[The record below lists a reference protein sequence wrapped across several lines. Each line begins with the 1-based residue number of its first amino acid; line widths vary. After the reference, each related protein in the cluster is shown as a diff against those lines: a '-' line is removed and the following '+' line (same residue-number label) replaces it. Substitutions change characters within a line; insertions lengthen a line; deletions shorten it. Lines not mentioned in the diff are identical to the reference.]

1 MTEVLSIRVPFGVR
15 ESLEEY
21 GKPRDLVEALSEG
34 LEDGTLTYDGRLMG
48 VCEIDVKDFV
58 SACKR
63 NHRDPQKT
71 LNMITEQLW
80 SS

>member
-1 MTEVLSIRVPFGVR
+1 MTEVISVRMPFGTKETIEEHGKVR
-15 ESLEEY
+15 E
-21 GKPRDLVEALSEG
+21 VIEALAEG
-34 LEDGTLTYDGRLMG
+34 LEEGTLVYDGRLTG
-48 VCEIDVKDFV
+48 VCELDIKDFV